1 MRTTRLIRIAGVA
14 AAVAAVPILASA
26 QLAGKLVFTPFV
38 GAYTPTTDVIRDNFV
53 GGGTTVAVSGKHQS
67 AFATGATASY
77 WLSDRVAIEG
87 GAMYSRSGLKGNAL
101 MNEAGNL
108 SASAGSDRAHIWT
121 GSAKLMFQLLPPENG
136 FNARLGVG
144 PAFIT
149 RGGTAYEG
157 DSDGSVSG
165 LTNVGGV
172 VSLCTRIPV
181 TSVLGVRLRT
191 EDYIYRSRLGWNSNV
206 AGDPSFRFG
215 ARTQHDF
222 VFSAG
227 LQVSVNP

>member
-1 MRTTRLIRIAGVA
+1 MTTARLIRIVGVA
-14 AAVAAVPILASA
+14 AALAAVPLLSSA
-26 QLAGKLVFTPFV
+26 QVAGKFVFTPYV

-53 GGGTTVAVSGKHQS
+53 DGGTTLAVSVKHRN
-67 AFATGATASY
+67 AFATGVTVSY
-77 WLSDRVAIEG
+77 WLSDRLAVEG
-87 GAMYSRSGLKGNAL
+87 GAMYSRSSLKGNTL
-101 MNEAGNL
+101 MNEAGSL
-108 SASAGSDRAHIWT
+108 SSDAGTDRAHIWT
-121 GSAKLMFQLLPPENG
+121 GSAKLMFQLLPPESG

-157 DSDGSVSG
+157 DSDGTVSG
-165 LTNVGGV
+165 LTNIGGV

-181 TSVLGVRLRT
+181 TNLLGVRIRT

-206 AGDPSFRFG
+206 AGDPSFRYG